1 MGFPDPGVRH
11 KTTQGWS
18 GLGPGVPVPEAT
30 GFPFSRREARKPH
43 SSRDGGSGH
52 VDPRAH
58 QPRSERPRLK
68 FIPNTKLL
76 LGKWHLLFSWTWLN
90 GQPHPSC
97 RPHPSQTPVFWGPNT
112 LRALFLAPLAG
123 RCASPAPAQTF
134 PTRKGTARCQ
144 VQAPAMQE
152 GPAPPKGHPSISESA
167 GLVPGEERWVLRHR
181 AWVPARPDPEA
192 RAGAA
197 EGRERGP

>member
-30 GFPFSRREARKPH
+30 GFPFSRRGQEAH

-52 VDPRAH
+52 VGPRAH
-58 QPRSERPRLK
+58 RPPSERPRLK

-76 LGKWHLLFSWTWLN
+76 LGKWHLLFSWRWLK

-97 RPHPSQTPVFWGPNT
+97 CPRPSQTPVFWGPNT
-112 LRALFLAPLAG
+112 SKALFLAPLAG
-123 RCASPAPAQTF
+123 RCASPAPAQTLR
-134 PTRKGTARCQ
+134 PGRARPGARC
-144 VQAPAMQE
+144 
-152 GPAPPKGHPSISESA
+152 
-167 GLVPGEERWVLRHR
+167 RHR
-181 AWVPARPDPEA
+181 PCRKVQLRQK
-192 RAGAA
+192 GIHF
-197 EGRERGP
+197 